1 MDRSR
6 TTNLPKLAEQYRGLS
21 DLILDSELFRLDA
34 MLHQPVASEPKL
46 QQDGVQQEMESSTD
60 SFHAPDDDDIFDD
73 FIDFGQEYWENVMMP
88 HVSFGWLDKIAEF
101 RVTEYVVQAIMSSLD
116 DKILSHP

>member
-1 MDRSR
+1 MLCSCTRDPTDGSTRWTKLLQKSGPVFESIMDRSR

-73 FIDFGQEYWENVMMP
+73 FIDFGQEY
-88 HVSFGWLDKIAEF
+88 
-101 RVTEYVVQAIMSSLD
+101 
-116 DKILSHP
+116 